1 MIRTVQYVL
10 YDTVPYVRT
19 YCNKQRT
26 SEQKEGKRKRYRYT
40 LRRTQTLPRLFIFCT
55 QDVDSMVVG
64 RGTKEEARW
73 VLIVE
78 KTVHT
83 LGTRDRASFSHLTP
97 MGLLSA
103 AVCCTVLYSTVQYVQ
118 QQYSIAKYPGMQ
130 SRSPHHSRQPKHID
144 VKWRSAIDSI
154 YSLEPSREPKPSE
167 PEHSRGRARVPTRYF
182 MY

>member
-97 MGLLSA
+97 MGLLS
-103 AVCCTVLYSTVQYVQ
+103 VGCVLYCTVLYSMYCSSTVLLSTRVC
-118 QQYSIAKYPGMQ
+118 SPAVPITAANRSTLMSSGDLLSTVFIAWSQAESPSQVSQ
-130 SRSPHHSRQPKHID
+130 ST
-144 VKWRSAIDSI
+144 
-154 YSLEPSREPKPSE
+154 L
-167 PEHSRGRARVPTRYF
+167 GARVPTRYF

>member
-73 VLIVE
+73 VLIVG
-78 KTVHT
+78 VHQKDCAT
-83 LGTRDRASFSHLTP
+83 LSGLGTEP
-97 MGLLSA
+97 LS
-103 AVCCTVLYSTVQYVQ
+103 
-118 QQYSIAKYPGMQ
+118 
-130 SRSPHHSRQPKHID
+130 
-144 VKWRSAIDSI
+144 
-154 YSLEPSREPKPSE
+154 
-167 PEHSRGRARVPTRYF
+167 PT
-182 MY
+182 